1 MALTIVAL
9 YLFTRDRIP
18 LEGSALAILIALVL
32 SFQVFPYTTASGQ
45 ALATADFLS
54 GFGHEA
60 LVTICALM
68 MIGKALETTGALQ
81 PVVAFLARAW
91 LARPALALFATLV
104 LAAVLSA
111 FLNNTPIVVMLL
123 PMLIGVAVRTKLAPS
138 AILMPVGLVTIIG
151 GMATSIGTST
161 NLLVVSIAADLG
173 QPRMSMFEFTLPVV
187 IVGSVGLLYLW
198 FVAPKLL
205 PNRKPPMVDT
215 SPRVFS
221 AQLYISED
229 SAAFGK
235 SFSQVLALT
244 NNEMRVTRI
253 QRGEGLFVA
262 KLPSVV
268 LQDGDRLLVRDTP
281 ENLKLFEKQLGA
293 TLHDET
299 GTHLILN
306 EEAAD
311 KERQQM
317 AEIVVTQGSLLHR
330 QTLNS
335 TRFPQRYR
343 LLPLAIHRA
352 REPGSEEVT
361 ADIGKIQLR
370 AGDVLLM
377 QGTREQIVEL
387 KRAGSALVL
396 DGTTDLPRTHRAK
409 RASFIMALVV
419 VAAALGVLPIS
430 VSAVAGVGLMLVT
443 RCLSWEDLGSAL
455 SAPVVMIIV
464 TSLAL
469 GLALTAT
476 GGALFI
482 AQAFVALVSGLSV
495 PFVLSG
501 LMLVM
506 AILTNVVSNNAA
518 GVIGTPIAIHVA
530 TELGVDIQPFIL
542 AVIFGANMSFATPFG
557 YQTNLLLLSAG
568 GYTFSDFMRVG
579 IPLTILMWLGFS
591 LLLPV
596 LYTL

>member
-1 MALTIVAL
+1 
-9 YLFTRDRIP
+9 
-18 LEGSALAILIALVL
+18 
-32 SFQVFPYTTASGQ
+32 
-45 ALATADFLS
+45 
-54 GFGHEA
+54 
-60 LVTICALM
+60 
-68 MIGKALETTGALQ
+68 
-81 PVVAFLARAW
+81 
-91 LARPALALFATLV
+91 
-104 LAAVLSA
+104 
-111 FLNNTPIVVMLL
+111 
-123 PMLIGVAVRTKLAPS
+123 
-138 AILMPVGLVTIIG
+138 
-151 GMATSIGTST
+151 
-161 NLLVVSIAADLG
+161 
-173 QPRMSMFEFTLPVV
+173 
-187 IVGSVGLLYLW
+187 
-198 FVAPKLL
+198 
-205 PNRKPPMVDT
+205 
-215 SPRVFS
+215 
-221 AQLYISED
+221 
-229 SAAFGK
+229 
-235 SFSQVLALT
+235 
-244 NNEMRVTRI
+244 
-253 QRGEGLFVA
+253 
-262 KLPSVV
+262 
-268 LQDGDRLLVRDTP
+268 LLVRDTP
-281 ENLKLFEKQLGA
+281 DNLKLFEKQLGA

-299 GTHLILN
+299 GTHLTLN
-306 EEAAD
+306 EEVAD
-311 KERQQM
+311 MERQQM

-352 REPGSEEVT
+352 RQPGSEEIT

-377 QGTREQIVEL
+377 QGTREQILEL

-409 RASFIMALVV
+409 RASFIMVLVV
-419 VAAALGVLPIS
+419 LAAALGLLPIS
-430 VSAVAGVGLMLVT
+430 VSAVTGVGLMLVT

-469 GLALTAT
+469 GLALTVT

-482 AQAFVALVSGLSV
+482 AQAFVAVVSGLPV
-495 PFVLSG
+495 PLVLSG

-506 AILTNVVSNNAA
+506 AILTNIVSNNAA
-518 GVIGTPIAIHVA
+518 GVIGTPIAIQVA
-530 TELGVDIQPFIL
+530 SELGVDVQPFIL

-579 IPLTILMWLGFS
+579 IPLTVLMWLGFS